1 MAIVPSHGV
10 LAGFAAVLALAVAG
24 CATAQTRTT
33 VTVTGTQSAAQSAST
48 PAVPAPTQP
57 AAQPQTFSG
66 VGTENVGTIT
76 VASDSTLSWS
86 CPSCG
91 SANYQ
96 ILNSDVDSS
105 IAVNG
110 LDETSGTTVIPAG
123 TYHDVTVNT
132 EGENWTFTIT
142 PGNSTQT
149 PQAAPPTVSP
159 QTSTPAPARTSQP
172 QSAGP
177 TASEQTAITNM
188 LNQHFQNIENG
199 NYAAAWGDLTG
210 TAASAAGSESAWIAG
225 QQQDEL
231 ESFSLD
237 VVPQISSAATA
248 TAQILSFETQASAS
262 GCKSWSG
269 SWSLV
274 NSGGQWLITDAN
286 LTATP
291 TTCSG

>member
-1 MAIVPSHGV
+1 MTIVTSRGV
-10 LAGFAAVLALAVAG
+10 LASLAAVLGLAVAG
-24 CATAQTRTT
+24 CGASQTRST
-33 VTVTGTQSAAQSAST
+33 VTVTGPQSAAPSATT

-57 AAQPQTFSG
+57 AAQPQRFSG

-110 LDETSGTTVIPAG
+110 LDQTSGTTVIPAA

-132 EGENWTFTIT
+132 EGQNWAFTIM

-159 QTSTPAPARTSQP
+159 QTSTSAPAQTPQP

-177 TASEQTAITNM
+177 SGSEQTAITNM

-199 NYAAAWGDLTG
+199 NYAAAFGDLTG
-210 TAASAAGSESAWIAG
+210 TAASFAGSESAWIAG
-225 QQQDEL
+225 QQQDGL

-237 VVPQISSAATA
+237 ARPQISSPTTA
-248 TAQILSFETQASAS
+248 TAQITSFQTQASAS

-274 NSGGQWLITDAN
+274 NSGDQWLISAAN